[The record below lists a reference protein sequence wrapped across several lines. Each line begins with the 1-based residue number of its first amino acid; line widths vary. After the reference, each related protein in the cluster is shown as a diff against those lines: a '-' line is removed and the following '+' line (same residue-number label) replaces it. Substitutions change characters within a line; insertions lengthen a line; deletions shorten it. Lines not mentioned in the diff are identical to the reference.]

1 MKTLTIA
8 LILAGLIVVPAFTQ
22 SATAA
27 PQNDRRDTGQSAQA
41 SGTYAGYP
49 LVPARPLVDSLSVSD
64 WGSLRSMP
72 TSRAAGSG

>member
-27 PQNDRRDTGQSAQA
+27 PQNDRRDTGQSAQD

-49 LVPARPLVDSLSVSD
+49 LSEWYRPDR
-64 WGSLRSMP
+64 W
-72 TSRAAGSG
+72 